1 MQFTWKKNE
10 SVDPLKLTF
19 IANRHLCAESTRA
32 TSRMMVLA
40 CIVAFPMRKKRCH
53 RSIALLTLYVKQ

>member
-40 CIVAFPMRKKRCH
+40 CIVAFPKRKKDH
-53 RSIALLTLYVKQ
+53 ITIT

>member
-19 IANRHLCAESTRA
+19 IAKRHLCAESTRA

-40 CIVAFPMRKKRCH
+40 CIVAFPKRKKDHVTRH
-53 RSIALLTLYVKQ
+53 LKVSKALLL

>member
-40 CIVAFPMRKKRCH
+40 CIVAFPMREKKIFIDQLR
-53 RSIALLTLYVKQ
+53 Y